1 MMNWPVRRSVVGVV
15 LGVGLAVGVAG
26 AQTPTPGNN
35 AAPVANAEV
44 GQRRT
49 ANLSGPD
56 QVREAN
62 AIVEEV
68 RRVRR
73 QVSDMLDTA
82 RQERDIIKVNCLN
95 DKLTQIDVTLRSAQE
110 RQELLSNAVSLNN
123 DGQRNHEFTLMT
135 IYRGR
140 SSGLEN
146 EARQCIGE
154 GNGTF
159 DQGSVVQ
166 MRVSN
171 NITEQDTTTLRPD
184 TLAPER
190 PLVSSP
196 VM

>member
-1 MMNWPVRRSVVGVV
+1 MNWPVRRSVFGVV

-26 AQTPTPGNN
+26 AQPRAQQGN
-35 AAPVANAEV
+35 AQEAEV
-44 GQRRT
+44 PQRRT

-56 QVREAN
+56 QIREAN
-62 AIVEEV
+62 AIIEEIQ
-68 RRVRR
+68 RIRR
-73 QVSDMLDTA
+73 QVSDLLDQA
-82 RQERDIIKVNCLN
+82 RQDRDIIKVNCLN
-95 DKLTQIDVTLRSAQE
+95 DKLTQIDVTLRSAREHQD
-110 RQELLSNAVSLNN
+110 LLSTAVSINN
-123 DGQRNHEFTLMT
+123 DGQRNHEFVLMT

-140 SSGLEN
+140 TTGLEA

-159 DQGSVVQ
+159 DTGSVVTV
-166 MRVSN
+166 RVDRS
-171 NITEQDTTTLRPD
+171 IPTEDTTQLRPD